1 LSGLSIPFCIWPL
14 LDLSG
19 IVLSGC
25 QEIYKPQWFLG
36 TFFSCSV
43 FLSSSSGFTK
53 SGFTYFVAKG
63 LGFALLTISVELCS
77 GKIFFRSA
85 YRTHSDTLFCSLPP
99 HTGHFGYHS
108 DLPFGIGMKWD
119 RFDCRTTSLNI
130 DLLLS

>member
-1 LSGLSIPFCIWPL
+1 KRSPAFLSHSVYWPL

-43 FLSSSSGFTK
+43 FLSGSSGFTK

-77 GKIFFRSA
+77 GKIFFA
-85 YRTHSDTLFCSLPP
+85 LHIGCSLPP

-108 DLPFGIGMKWD
+108 DLPFGRD

-130 DLLLS
+130 